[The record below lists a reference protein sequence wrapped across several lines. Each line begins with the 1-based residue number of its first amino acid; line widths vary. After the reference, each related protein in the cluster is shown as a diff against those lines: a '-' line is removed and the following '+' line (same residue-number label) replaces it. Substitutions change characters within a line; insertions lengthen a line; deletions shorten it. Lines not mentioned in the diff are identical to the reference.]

1 MPKTIPMRVAVVA
14 RKKELTIGRGA
25 IVKARMKFSRLN
37 WPKYMTGPWVLVT
50 EETMTTAKGKRATK
64 TTPAQKS
71 QIRKVGSGLS
81 RFTSRGLSEVM
92 V

>member
-1 MPKTIPMRVAVVA
+1 MA
-14 RKKELTIGRGA
+14 RKKELKIGRGA

-50 EETMTTAKGKRATK
+50 DETMTTAKGKSATK

-71 QIRKVGSGLS
+71 QIRKVASGRS
-81 RFTSRGLSEVM
+81 ASTSRGFSEVM
-92 V
+92 A